1 MAKGMGY
8 DAWEGGVGFSF
19 VRLQERLTL

>member
-8 DAWEGGVGFSF
+8 DAWEGGVGSSF
-19 VRLQERLTL
+19 VRLQERLIL